1 MADFKFY
8 PAPNGEQY
16 ARFSTVKDLLDKPAL
31 IPWAVNLACEYVR
44 ENYKPAEIGLSE
56 VLEKARTEYRS
67 MAKNAADIGTE
78 IHRLIENYIK
88 TGADP
93 RGEIRP
99 EVENGFLAFLEWEKI
114 HNVKWLESEFVV
126 LDHEL
131 CVGGTVDAIAEIDG
145 KKYLVDFKSSKAVY
159 DEYKMQVAFYF
170 EAYQRE
176 VEPLDGAGILRLDK
190 ETGFPEWADFSQKEN
205 WLDEFERLYEAFA
218 HLTRFFYAIKKRRLK
233 NKKTE
238 DKK

>member
-16 ARFSTVKDLLDKPAL
+16 ARFSTVKDQLDKPAL
-31 IPWAVNLACEYVR
+31 IPWAVGLAVEYVR
-44 ENYKPAEIGLSE
+44 KNNNPAEPLE
-56 VLEKARTEYRS
+56 LVLERAKKEYRS
-67 MAKNAADIGTE
+67 VASEAADIGTE
-78 IHRLIENYIK
+78 IHQMIENYIK

-114 HNVKWLESEFVV
+114 HSVKWLHSEIVV
-126 LDHEL
+126 LDHDL

-159 DEYKMQVAFYF
+159 DEHKMQIAFYF

-190 ETGFPEWADFSQKEN
+190 ETGIPEWVDFSQKKN
-205 WLDEFERLYEAFA
+205 WLDEFERLYEAFT
-218 HLTRFFYAIKKRRLK
+218 HLANFYYSIKNRRLK

-238 DKK
+238 ENK